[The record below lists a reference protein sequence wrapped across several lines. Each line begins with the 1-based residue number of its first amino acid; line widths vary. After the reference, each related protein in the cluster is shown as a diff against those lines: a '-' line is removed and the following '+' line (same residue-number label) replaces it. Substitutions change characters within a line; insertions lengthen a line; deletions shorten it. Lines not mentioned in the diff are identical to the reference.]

1 MDKPVTYDKPKKEPR
16 KISDQELFSMIDSLY
31 EKENK

>member
-1 MDKPVTYDKPKKEPR
+1 MDKHEEKPKKEPR
-16 KISDQELFSMIDSLY
+16 KISDQELFSMIDSFY